1 MNDAVKKIQLALIG
15 IISQVNCVS
24 VNRKDRCWPDQSLKR
39 KNWSGLGIKGRME
52 HIDPLVSRAKALK
65 LELGCKVLLQEW
77 GETIMR
83 MHKGLISRP
92 AVHWAGRLI
101 IISINNF

>member
-1 MNDAVKKIQLALIG
+1 M
-15 IISQVNCVS
+15 S

-65 LELGCKVLLQEW
+65 LELGCKSPFARE
-77 GETIMR
+77 ETIMR
-83 MHKGLISRP
+83 MHKGLPS
-92 AVHWAGRLI
+92 A
-101 IISINNF
+101 